1 MPAKIRIALIERLA
15 DIEYNLAHAT
25 SERLQLG
32 GLIGGFTDAKDGIV
46 AAAV

>member
-1 MPAKIRIALIERLA
+1 MPAKIRIELVERLA
-15 DIEYNLAHAT
+15 EVENNLTSAT

-32 GLIGGFTDAKDGIV
+32 GLIGGFTDAKNKIV